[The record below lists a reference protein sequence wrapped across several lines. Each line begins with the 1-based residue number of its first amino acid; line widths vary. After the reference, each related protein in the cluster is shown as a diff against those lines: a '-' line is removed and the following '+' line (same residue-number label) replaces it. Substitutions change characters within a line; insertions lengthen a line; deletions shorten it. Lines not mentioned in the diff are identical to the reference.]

1 MKTRFTITLAIALA
15 AILFWSGPTAAS
27 ANNYGHGG
35 YGGNVH
41 CVHLGETLWGIAL
54 NYGTTAHAI
63 AYANGLMNP
72 NYVRAG
78 MCLRIP
84 AGGGYGGGYY
94 GGYDNGGHNGYAKK
108 PVYNGGHNGYNGYD
122 NHNVPVSKKPVY
134 NGGYVNDYK
143 GGHNG
148 GYSKGCHW
156 VKWGETLSS
165 IAWANGTTTWAL
177 AQANGIW
184 NQNWI
189 RAGMCLTIPGHR
201 Y

>member
-15 AILFWSGPTAAS
+15 AILFWAGPNTAGAT
-27 ANNYGHGG
+27 NYGQGG

-41 CVHLGETLWGIAL
+41 CVRLGETLWGIAM

-63 AYANGLMNP
+63 AYANGLANP

-84 AGGGYGGGYY
+84 AGGHGGYY
-94 GGYDNGGHNGYAKK
+94 GGYDKGWNDGYAKK
-108 PVYNGGHNGYNGYD
+108 PVYNN
-122 NHNVPVSKKPVY
+122 
-134 NGGYVNDYK
+134 NGGYKAGYGNHGGYVKKPDYGH
-143 GGHNG
+143 GGYDG

-165 IAWANGTTTWAL
+165 IAWQNGTTTWAL
-177 AQANGIW
+177 AKANGIW

-189 RAGMCLTIPGHR
+189 RAGMCLTIPGR
-201 Y
+201 NY